1 MAVALGL
8 FGVNNGVCATPDAAA
23 HIGGLAEE
31 LGYDSLW
38 VGEHV
43 VLPRPWASPSPL
55 DPAHPVLDPLVAL
68 GFLAAHTRRIR
79 LATGI
84 VILPQRNPVVLAKQL
99 ASLDVL
105 SKGRLTFGFGV
116 GYLEP
121 EMSAI
126 GMSMADRGRRAD
138 DYLRAM
144 RTLWED
150 DEPQFDGEHVRIA
163 GVDAHPRPVQRPLPV
178 VVGGRSAAA
187 LDRTARHG
195 DGWYGWRVDLVSA
208 GKLIDRLR
216 AAAARAG
223 RDFAELSIT
232 VTPAETLT
240 PELVGRYGELG
251 VHRLVVA
258 LSDNFEGSTGAA
270 LSAMEDFVRRNA
282 PERLGVIV

>member
-1 MAVALGL
+1 MAVALGI
-8 FGVNNGVCATPDAAA
+8 FGVNNGVCTTPDVVA

-38 VGEHV
+38 IGEHV
-43 VLPRPWASPSPL
+43 VLPRPWVAPSPL
-55 DPAHPVLDPLVAL
+55 APAHPVLDPLVTL
-68 GFLAAHTRRIR
+68 GFLAASTRRIR
-79 LATGI
+79 LATGV

-105 SKGRLTFGFGV
+105 SGGRLTFGFGV

-121 EMSAI
+121 EMSAV
-126 GMSMADRGRRAD
+126 GAPMAHRGRRVD
-138 DYLRAM
+138 EYLQAM
-144 RTLWED
+144 RTLWHD
-150 DEPQFDGEHVRIA
+150 DEPSFEGRHVRIA

-178 VVGGRSAAA
+178 VIGGRSPAA

-195 DGWYGWRVDLVSA
+195 DGWYGWRVDLASA
-208 GKLIDRLR
+208 GKLVDRLR
-216 AAAARAG
+216 TAADRAG

-232 VTPAETLT
+232 VTPVEPLT

-258 LSDNFEGSTGAA
+258 LSENFQGSSGTA

-282 PERLGVIV
+282 PERLGATG